1 MGLIRL
7 PRRARWPLAGLVLLL
22 VLAGVD
28 TAGLWR
34 AQALNRRIEAG
45 VPAAPAAGAAPEL
58 QFAHAHALAASG
70 VVDAALKRYQAL
82 EGDERLGQAA
92 RFNSANLLLRE
103 AVRVREGPSPG
114 QAIPLVEMAKE
125 TYRDLLRQAPDHW
138 DARYNLERAQRLVPD
153 PDEAEAN
160 LAEEPR
166 QAERAATTMRGFSPG
181 LP

>member
-1 MGLIRL
+1 MGLSW
-7 PRRARWPLAGLVLLL
+7 PRRTRMALAALAAVLALAGIEAVR
-22 VLAGVD
+22 
-28 TAGLWR
+28 LWQ
-34 AQALNRRIEAG
+34 AQALNRRILAG
-45 VPAAPAAGAAPEL
+45 VQTAPAADAVPEL

-70 VVDAALKRYQAL
+70 VVDAPLKRYQAL
-82 EGDERLGQAA
+82 QGDPRLGQAA

-103 AVRVREGPSPG
+103 AMRLRDGPSPG

-125 TYRDLLRQAPDHW
+125 TYRDVLRDDPSQW

-153 PDEAEAN
+153 PDEAETS